1 MSSLL
6 IILAMFVLLWVL
18 MIRPQRS
25 RQRQQQQMLQT
36 IESGDEILT
45 HGGLYGIVQEFDE
58 NDDLIVE
65 IAEGINVRLARR
77 SVASV
82 VKPDDEEDEAGAED
96 AAVDAEEGIVK
107 NEEETVRAEGAE
119 EPAALEH
126 R

>member
-6 IILAMFVLLWVL
+6 IIVAMFVLLWVL

-25 RQRQQQQMLQT
+25 RQKQQKQMLDL
-36 IESGDEILT
+36 IETGDEILT

-58 NDDLIVE
+58 NEDLIVE

-82 VKPDDEEDEAGAED
+82 VKPEDEEDEELETSEGGDED
-96 AAVDAEEGIVK
+96 EAVDAEEGIVK
-107 NEEETVRAEGAE
+107 NEEETVKAG
-119 EPAALEH
+119 EP
-126 R
+126 

>member
-1 MSSLL
+1 LNSLL

-36 IESGDEILT
+36 IDTGDEILT

-65 IAEGINVRLARR
+65 VAEGINVRLARR
-77 SVASV
+77 SIASV
-82 VKPDDEEDEAGAED
+82 VKPDNEAGEDEEDETL
-96 AAVDAEEGIVK
+96 DAEEGIVK
-107 NEEETVRAEGAE
+107 NEEETVRAEGTD